1 MLNNLT
7 KDEVALFIKHGSNVS
22 SELMTGVINN
32 LSVSNNY
39 IYKAL
44 QNIKEDISETAD
56 NISTLRSEVES
67 KVNELEE
74 YESYLEKSRVE
85 LDSLVNFWLL
95 STQRSN

>member
-1 MLNNLT
+1 MLKNLT
-7 KDEVALFIKHGSNVS
+7 KDEVALFIKYGSNVNPK
-22 SELMTGVINN
+22 LMIGVINN

-44 QNIKEDISETAD
+44 QNIEEDISETAD

-95 STQRSN
+95 STQRSY

>member
-7 KDEVALFIKHGSNVS
+7 KDEVALFIKDGSNVS

-44 QNIKEDISETAD
+44 QNIEEDISETAD

-74 YESYLEKSRVE
+74 YESYLEKSRVV
-85 LDSLVNFWLL
+85 LVSLVNFWLL